1 MDALDIGV
9 IGCGSAGAA
18 AALFLAR
25 AGHRVTV
32 YERVAEPRPIG
43 AGITLQPTGQA
54 VLARLGLLAPIV
66 ERGARLDRLRAHRHG
81 GKRLVELRYADID
94 PAFFGIGLHRG
105 TLFDVLFQAVRRE
118 PGVTVRLDAGC
129 TSMTRDA
136 GGVTVH
142 GCDGELGRHA
152 LIIAADGSVSELHGS
167 AGVPVRSSE
176 YTWGALWF
184 VGDDPDRTF
193 DGELFQVV
201 RGARRMYGILPT
213 GRGPEGSPDDHP
225 VVSLYWS
232 QRLDDHPR
240 WRTAGLAAWKDEV
253 RTFDPRVAPVLEQ
266 IREPEQLVLTRYRS
280 VRMARW
286 HGDRVVFL
294 GDAAHAMSPQL
305 GQGCNLALWDAMVLA
320 DVLAAAPTLTAGLA
334 AYSQARRRHLRHYQ
348 FMTRMLTPLFQSS
361 SRVLGWLRDAFMP
374 LAARLP
380 PVERMMVRT
389 MIGLERGIVRRP
401 LSLESG
407 RHG

>member
-1 MDALDIGV
+1 VDALDIGV

-32 YERVAEPRPIG
+32 YERVADPQPIG

-54 VLARLGLLAPIV
+54 VLARLGLLAPIL
-66 ERGARLDRLRAHRHG
+66 ERGARLERLRANRHG
-81 GKRLVELRYADID
+81 GKRLVELHYADVD
-94 PAFFGIGLHRG
+94 PALFGLGLHRG
-105 TLFDVLFQAVRRE
+105 TLFHVLFEAVKRE
-118 PGVTVRLDAGC
+118 PGVTLRLDAGC
-129 TSMTRDA
+129 TSVTHDA
-136 GGVTVH
+136 EGVTVH
-142 GCDGELGRHA
+142 GSHGAFGRHA
-152 LIIAADGSVSELHGS
+152 LVIAADGSVSELHAT
-167 AGVPVRSSE
+167 AGVPVRASE
-176 YTWGALWF
+176 YAWGALWF
-184 VGDDPDRTF
+184 VGDDADRTF
-193 DGELFQVV
+193 DGELYQVV

-213 GRGPEGSPDDHP
+213 GRGPTADRP

-232 QRLDDHPR
+232 LRLDDHAR
-240 WRTAGLAAWKDEV
+240 WRADGLAAWKDEV
-253 RTFDPRVAPVLEQ
+253 RGFDPRIAPVLAQ
-266 IREPEQLVLTRYRS
+266 ITHPEQLVLTRYRS

-305 GQGCNLALWDAMVLA
+305 GQGCNLALWDAMVFA
-320 DVLAAAPTLTAGLA
+320 DTVAAASTVDGALA
-334 AYSQARRRHLRHYQ
+334 AYSKARTRHLRHYQ
-348 FMTRMLTPLFQSS
+348 FMTRMLTPMFQSS
-361 SRVLGWLRDAFMP
+361 SRLLGWLRDAFMP

-407 RHG
+407 RG

>member
-1 MDALDIGV
+1 LDALDIGV

-32 YERVAEPRPIG
+32 YERVADPRPVG

-66 ERGARLDRLRAHRHG
+66 ERGARLDRLRANRHG
-81 GKRLVELRYADID
+81 GKRLVELRYADVD
-94 PAFFGIGLHRG
+94 PAMFGIGLHRG
-105 TLFDVLFQAVRRE
+105 TLFQVLFDAVRVE
-118 PGVTVRLDAGC
+118 PGVTLRLDAGC
-129 TSMTRDA
+129 TSVSRTDGA
-136 GGVTVH
+136 GVTVH

-152 LIIAADGSVSELHGS
+152 LVIAADGSVSELHAT

-176 YTWGALWF
+176 YAWGALWF
-184 VGDDPDRTF
+184 VGDDAQRTF
-193 DGELFQVV
+193 DGELYQVV

-213 GRGPEGSPDDHP
+213 GRAPESDRP

-240 WRTAGLAAWKDEV
+240 FLADGLAAWKDEV
-253 RTFDPRVAPVLEQ
+253 RGFDPRVAPLLEQ
-266 IREPEQLVLTRYRS
+266 IRDPAQLVLTRYRS

-320 DVLAAAPTLTAGLA
+320 DILGEARTLADGLA
-334 AYSQARRRHLRHYQ
+334 AYSRARARHLRHYQ
-348 FMTRMLTPLFQSS
+348 FMTRVLTPMFQSS
-361 SRVLGWLRDAFMP
+361 SRVLGWLRDTFMP

-380 PVERMMVRT
+380 PVERLMVRT

-401 LSLESG
+401 LGLVSG

>member
-9 IGCGSAGAA
+9 VGCGSAGAA

-25 AGHRVTV
+25 AGYRVTV
-32 YERVAEPRPIG
+32 YERVADPRPVG

-54 VLARLGLLAPIV
+54 VLARLGLLAPIL
-66 ERGARLDRLRAHRHG
+66 ERGARLERLRAVRHG
-81 GKRLVELRYADID
+81 GKRLVELHYADVD
-94 PAFFGIGLHRG
+94 PRCFGIGLHRG
-105 TLFDVLFQAVRRE
+105 TLFQVLYDAVRRE

-129 TSMTRDA
+129 TSLARAAD
-136 GGVTVH
+136 GVTVH
-142 GCDGELGRHA
+142 GCDGAHGRHD
-152 LIIAADGSVSELHGS
+152 LVLAADGSVSELHAT

-176 YTWGALWF
+176 YAWGALWF
-184 VGDDPDRTF
+184 VGDDAARVF
-193 DGELFQVV
+193 DGELYQVV

-232 QRLDDHPR
+232 QRVADHPR
-240 WRTAGLAAWKDEV
+240 WLAAGLAAWKDEV
-253 RTFDPRVAPVLEQ
+253 HTFDPRIAPVLDQ
-266 IREPEQLVLTRYRS
+266 IEDASQLVLTRYRS
-280 VRMARW
+280 VRMSRW

-320 DVLAAAPTLTAGLA
+320 DVLAEARTLPAGLA

-348 FMTRMLTPLFQSS
+348 FMTRMLTPMFQSS

-380 PVERMMVRT
+380 PIERMMVRT